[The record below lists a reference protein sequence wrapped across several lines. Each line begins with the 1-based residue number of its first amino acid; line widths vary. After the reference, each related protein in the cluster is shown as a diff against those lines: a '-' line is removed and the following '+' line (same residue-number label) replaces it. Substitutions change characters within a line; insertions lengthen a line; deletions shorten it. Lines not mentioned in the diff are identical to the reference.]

1 MQPREELTQLLTK
14 AFEAARESGALPI
27 ENIPEIALERP
38 RDEGH
43 GDWACTAALR
53 CAKEAKKNPREI
65 AQAIVD
71 GIPANDLIE
80 NIEIAGPGFINFRLK
95 NVAMQ
100 DVVSQV
106 REQGAD
112 YGKGTQPE
120 GKRKVNIE
128 YISANPTGPM
138 HVGHGRWAAL
148 GSATANLMR
157 HAGYEVFEEF
167 YINDHGVQM
176 DKFGLSIAARYLQ
189 QLGHE
194 DAAVPEGGYNGLYVN
209 DIAKEIIDRDGNKW
223 EDADEHERMVEFRE
237 FGYAYIMKMFH
248 DITDRF
254 GNHFERWQSEREMY
268 LPSDEFDGKSPF
280 EYCIGNLKDKGDIYE
295 KDGAVWFKSS
305 EYGDEKDRV
314 VRKADGDYTYFASD
328 VAYHY
333 WKKERGFDILIDI
346 WGADHHGYIARV
358 AAVLAAMG
366 FPGALEVMLGQLV
379 NLFRD
384 GKPVRMS
391 KRTGE
396 MITFEELID
405 EVGIDATRYYMLSRS
420 TEQPIDFDIDV
431 AKKQDSSNPVYYVQY
446 AHARIC
452 KLLRDEAG
460 HSGEDNLDMAAV
472 AAEAIPADVDLSV
485 LTAPEE
491 LALMRKMSEFG
502 DLIVLA
508 ARDRAPFR
516 LTHYAQDLASLYHQ
530 FYTNCKILKADDE
543 GLKKARLALCD
554 AVRVVLEQTLGI
566 LGISAPQR
574 MLLGGAPAC
583 RPAHTVDAAARIAQ
597 IRCCKKGTRLGPF
610 LYALFRRESVAGA
623 LMDLYAIGF
632 SAGRLPMV
640 CRCAMLP

>member
-268 LPSDEFDGKSPF
+268 LPSDEFGGKSPF

-314 VRKADGDYTYFASD
+314 VR
-328 VAYHY
+328 
-333 WKKERGFDILIDI
+333 
-346 WGADHHGYIARV
+346 
-358 AAVLAAMG
+358 
-366 FPGALEVMLGQLV
+366 
-379 NLFRD
+379 
-384 GKPVRMS
+384 
-391 KRTGE
+391 
-396 MITFEELID
+396 
-405 EVGIDATRYYMLSRS
+405 
-420 TEQPIDFDIDV
+420 
-431 AKKQDSSNPVYYVQY
+431 
-446 AHARIC
+446 
-452 KLLRDEAG
+452 
-460 HSGEDNLDMAAV
+460 
-472 AAEAIPADVDLSV
+472 
-485 LTAPEE
+485 
-491 LALMRKMSEFG
+491 
-502 DLIVLA
+502 
-508 ARDRAPFR
+508 
-516 LTHYAQDLASLYHQ
+516 
-530 FYTNCKILKADDE
+530 
-543 GLKKARLALCD
+543 
-554 AVRVVLEQTLGI
+554 
-566 LGISAPQR
+566 
-574 MLLGGAPAC
+574 
-583 RPAHTVDAAARIAQ
+583 
-597 IRCCKKGTRLGPF
+597 
-610 LYALFRRESVAGA
+610 
-623 LMDLYAIGF
+623 
-632 SAGRLPMV
+632 
-640 CRCAMLP
+640 

>member
-254 GNHFERWQSEREMY
+254 GNHFERWKSEREMY
-268 LPSDEFDGKSPF
+268 LPSDEFGGKSPF

-420 TEQPIDFDIDV
+420 TEQSIDFDIDV

-502 DLIVLA
+502 DLIALA

-516 LTHYAQDLASLYHQ
+516 LTHYAQDLASLFHQ

-574 MLLGGAPAC
+574 M
-583 RPAHTVDAAARIAQ
+583 
-597 IRCCKKGTRLGPF
+597 
-610 LYALFRRESVAGA
+610 
-623 LMDLYAIGF
+623 
-632 SAGRLPMV
+632 
-640 CRCAMLP
+640 

>member
-1 MQPREELTQLLTK
+1 MQPRDELAQLIGSALD
-14 AFEAARESGALPI
+14 AALESGAFSLD
-27 ENIPEIALERP
+27 EKPEITLERP
-38 RDEGH
+38 RDDGH
-43 GDWACTAALR
+43 GDWACTVAMR
-53 CAKEAKKNPREI
+53 CAKAAKMNPRDI
-65 AQAIVD
+65 ASAIVSN
-71 GIPANDLIE
+71 IPENELVDKIE
-80 NIEIAGPGFINFRLK
+80 VAGPGFINFYLK
-95 NVAMQ
+95 NGALQ
-100 DVVSQV
+100 DVIAKV
-106 REQGAD
+106 RAEKGD
-112 YGKGTQPE
+112 FGKGVVPE
-120 GKRKVNIE
+120 GQRKVNIE

-148 GSATANLMR
+148 GSAMANLMR
-157 HAGYEVFEEF
+157 HAGYDVFEEF

-189 QLGHE
+189 QLGV
-194 DAAVPEGGYNGLYVN
+194 DAEVPEGGYNGLYVN
-209 DIAKEIIDRDGNKW
+209 DIAKAIIDRDGDKW
-223 EDADEHERMVEFRE
+223 LKADEHERMVEFRE
-237 FGYAYIMKMFH
+237 FGYAYIMKIFH

-268 LPSDEFDGKSPF
+268 IPSEEFDGKSPF
-280 EYCIGNLKDKGDIYE
+280 DYCIGNLKAQGDIYE
-295 KDGAVWFKSS
+295 KDGAMWFRSS
-305 EYGDEKDRV
+305 QYGDEKDRV

-366 FPGALEVMLGQLV
+366 YPGALEVVLGQLV

-431 AKKQDSSNPVYYVQY
+431 AKKQDASNPVYYDQY

-452 KLLRDEAG
+452 KMLRDEAG
-460 HSGEDNLDMAAV
+460 HSGEDNLDMDAMAA
-472 AAEAIPADVDLSV
+472 ACIPEDVDLSV
-485 LTAPEE
+485 LTDPCEF
-491 LALMRKMSEFG
+491 ALMRKMSEFG
-502 DLIVLA
+502 DLIALA

-516 LTHYAQDLASLYHQ
+516 LTHYAQDLASLFHQ
-530 FYTNCKILKADDE
+530 FYTNCPVLKAE
-543 GLKKARLALCD
+543 TVELKQARLALCD
-554 AVRVVLEQTLGI
+554 ATRIVMATTLGI

-574 MLLGGAPAC
+574 M
-583 RPAHTVDAAARIAQ
+583 
-597 IRCCKKGTRLGPF
+597 
-610 LYALFRRESVAGA
+610 
-623 LMDLYAIGF
+623 
-632 SAGRLPMV
+632 
-640 CRCAMLP
+640 

>member
-1 MQPREELTQLLTK
+1 MKMPLFPGRLQ
-14 AFEAARESGALPI
+14 
-27 ENIPEIALERP
+27 RP
-38 RDEGH
+38 
-43 GDWACTAALR
+43 
-53 CAKEAKKNPREI
+53 
-65 AQAIVD
+65 
-71 GIPANDLIE
+71 
-80 NIEIAGPGFINFRLK
+80 
-95 NVAMQ
+95 
-100 DVVSQV
+100 V
-106 REQGAD
+106 RERH
-112 YGKGTQPE
+112 
-120 GKRKVNIE
+120 RKKK
-128 YISANPTGPM
+128 S
-138 HVGHGRWAAL
+138 
-148 GSATANLMR
+148 
-157 HAGYEVFEEF
+157 
-167 YINDHGVQM
+167 
-176 DKFGLSIAARYLQ
+176 SIAMATS
-189 QLGHE
+189 G
-194 DAAVPEGGYNGLYVN
+194 
-209 DIAKEIIDRDGNKW
+209 

-280 EYCIGNLKDKGDIYE
+280 EVLHRQ
-295 KDGAVWFKSS
+295 S
-305 EYGDEKDRV
+305 EGQGRHLREGWRCVVQVVQYGDEKDRV

-396 MITFEELID
+396 MIAFEELID

-472 AAEAIPADVDLSV
+472 ASEAIPADVDLSV

-502 DLIVLA
+502 DLIALA

-516 LTHYAQDLASLYHQ
+516 LTHYAQDLASLFHQ

-543 GLKKARLALCD
+543 GPEEGSPCSVRRGSRCARAD
-554 AVRVVLEQTLGI
+554 ARHSGHF
-566 LGISAPQR
+566 
-574 MLLGGAPAC
+574 
-583 RPAHTVDAAARIAQ
+583 RPAAHVAAANIQQSTR
-597 IRCCKKGTRLGPF
+597 KGPCRVLPLWARF
-610 LYALFRRESVAGA
+610 L
-623 LMDLYAIGF
+623 
-632 SAGRLPMV
+632 
-640 CRCAMLP
+640 

>member
-65 AQAIVD
+65 AQAIVE

-268 LPSDEFDGKSPF
+268 LPSDEFGGKSPF

-472 AAEAIPADVDLSV
+472 ASEAIPADVDLSV

-502 DLIVLA
+502 DLIALA

-516 LTHYAQDLASLYHQ
+516 LTHYAQDLASLFHQ

-574 MLLGGAPAC
+574 M
-583 RPAHTVDAAARIAQ
+583 
-597 IRCCKKGTRLGPF
+597 
-610 LYALFRRESVAGA
+610 
-623 LMDLYAIGF
+623 
-632 SAGRLPMV
+632 
-640 CRCAMLP
+640 

>member
-305 EYGDEKDRV
+305 EYGDEKGA
-314 VRKADGDYTYFASD
+314 RKALVEKYGEMAEHPIVKMSKSLGNVVNPDDVVNEYGADTLRLYEMFIGDFEKAAPWNTSSIKGCKRFLDKIWSMSEKLVPGEGVRPALEAVANRTIKKVGEDIDALKANTAIAQLMILVNALYDEGGATRAEYEVLLQLLNPFVPHMTEELWQQMGHTD
-328 VAYHY
+328 TLAYHEWPKY
-333 WKKERGFDILIDI
+333 DEAKCVEQTIE
-346 WGADHHGYIARV
+346 IAVQVNGKVKARIKV
-358 AAVLAAMG
+358 AAAIESADAIAA
-366 FPGALEVMLGQLV
+366 
-379 NLFRD
+379 
-384 GKPVRMS
+384 
-391 KRTGE
+391 
-396 MITFEELID
+396 
-405 EVGIDATRYYMLSRS
+405 
-420 TEQPIDFDIDV
+420 
-431 AKKQDSSNPVYYVQY
+431 AKADP
-446 AHARIC
+446 
-452 KLLRDEAG
+452 
-460 HSGEDNLDMAAV
+460 AV
-472 AAEAIPADVDLSV
+472 AEAIAGK
-485 LTAPEE
+485 T
-491 LALMRKMSEFG
+491 
-502 DLIVLA
+502 
-508 ARDRAPFR
+508 
-516 LTHYAQDLASLYHQ
+516 
-530 FYTNCKILKADDE
+530 
-543 GLKKARLALCD
+543 
-554 AVRVVLEQTLGI
+554 
-566 LGISAPQR
+566 
-574 MLLGGAPAC
+574 
-583 RPAHTVDAAARIAQ
+583 IAKE
-597 IRCCKKGTRLGPF
+597 IYVK
-610 LYALFRRESVAGA
+610 
-623 LMDLYAIGF
+623 
-632 SAGRLPMV
+632 GRLV
-640 CRCAMLP
+640 NIAVKG

>member
-189 QLGHE
+189 QPGHE

-209 DIAKEIIDRDGNKW
+209 DIAKEIRAMDTWDMELLKELCEAAGML
-223 EDADEHERMVEFRE
+223 DEW
-237 FGYAYIMKMFH
+237 YA
-248 DITDRF
+248 
-254 GNHFERWQSEREMY
+254 
-268 LPSDEFDGKSPF
+268 
-280 EYCIGNLKDKGDIYE
+280 
-295 KDGAVWFKSS
+295 
-305 EYGDEKDRV
+305 
-314 VRKADGDYTYFASD
+314 ADG
-328 VAYHY
+328 
-333 WKKERGFDILIDI
+333 E
-346 WGADHHGYIARV
+346 
-358 AAVLAAMG
+358 
-366 FPGALEVMLGQLV
+366 
-379 NLFRD
+379 
-384 GKPVRMS
+384 
-391 KRTGE
+391 
-396 MITFEELID
+396 TF
-405 EVGIDATRYYMLSRS
+405 
-420 TEQPIDFDIDV
+420 
-431 AKKQDSSNPVYYVQY
+431 
-446 AHARIC
+446 
-452 KLLRDEAG
+452 
-460 HSGEDNLDMAAV
+460 
-472 AAEAIPADVDLSV
+472 
-485 LTAPEE
+485 
-491 LALMRKMSEFG
+491 
-502 DLIVLA
+502 
-508 ARDRAPFR
+508 
-516 LTHYAQDLASLYHQ
+516 
-530 FYTNCKILKADDE
+530 
-543 GLKKARLALCD
+543 
-554 AVRVVLEQTLGI
+554 
-566 LGISAPQR
+566 
-574 MLLGGAPAC
+574 
-583 RPAHTVDAAARIAQ
+583 
-597 IRCCKKGTRLGPF
+597 
-610 LYALFRRESVAGA
+610 ESVAYRA
-623 LMDLYAIGF
+623 AKKLDVEII
-632 SAGRLPMV
+632 
-640 CRCAMLP
+640 

>member
-1 MQPREELTQLLTK
+1 MSK
-14 AFEAARESGALPI
+14 AVSIAKEQVSAVIEAAMKKAMAAGMLP
-27 ENIPEIALERP
+27 EAELPAFTVERP
-38 RDEGH
+38 ADRSH
-43 GDWACTAALR
+43 GDFATNAAMASAR
-53 CAKEAKKNPREI
+53 AFRMAPPKI
-65 AQAIVD
+65 AAAIME
-71 GIPANDLIE
+71 NLDLNGTYFVKAE
-80 NIEIAGPGFINFRLK
+80 TAGPGFMNFFLGS
-95 NVAMQ
+95 AFYS
-100 DVVSQV
+100 DVLTEVLTKDSAYG
-106 REQGAD
+106 RSD
-112 YGKGTQPE
+112 YGNH
-120 GKRKVNIE
+120 RKVMVE
-128 YISANPTGPM
+128 FVSANPTGPM

-268 LPSDEFDGKSPF
+268 LPSDEFGGKSPF

-472 AAEAIPADVDLSV
+472 ATEAIPADVDLSV

-502 DLIVLA
+502 DLIALA

-574 MLLGGAPAC
+574 M
-583 RPAHTVDAAARIAQ
+583 
-597 IRCCKKGTRLGPF
+597 
-610 LYALFRRESVAGA
+610 
-623 LMDLYAIGF
+623 
-632 SAGRLPMV
+632 
-640 CRCAMLP
+640 

>member
-1 MQPREELTQLLTK
+1 MQPREELAQLIGAALDAALQAG
-14 AFEAARESGALPI
+14 AFAL
-27 ENIPEIALERP
+27 EEKPEITLERP

-43 GDWACTAALR
+43 GDWACTVAMR
-53 CAKEAKKNPREI
+53 CAKAAKKNPREI
-65 AQAIVD
+65 AAAIVD
-71 GIPANDLIE
+71 ALPENTLIE
-80 NIEIAGPGFINFRLK
+80 KVEVAGPGFINFYLK
-95 NVAMQ
+95 SDALQ
-100 DVVSQV
+100 DVITKV
-106 REQGAD
+106 RTEKGD
-112 YGKGTQPE
+112 FGKGTVPE
-120 GKRKVNIE
+120 DKRKVNIE

-148 GSATANLMR
+148 GSAMANLMR
-157 HAGYEVFEEF
+157 HAGYDVFEEF

-189 QLGHE
+189 QLGV
-194 DAAVPEGGYNGLYVN
+194 DAEVPEGGYNGLYVN
-209 DIAKEIIDRDGNKW
+209 DIAKAIIDRDGDKW
-223 EDADEHERMVEFRE
+223 LNADERERMVEFRE
-237 FGYAYIMKMFH
+237 FGYAYIMDIFH
-248 DITDRF
+248 NITDRF

-268 LPSDEFDGKSPF
+268 IPSDEFDGKSPF
-280 EYCIGNLKDKGDIYE
+280 DFCIGNLKDQGDIYE
-295 KDGAVWFKSS
+295 KDGAMWFRSS
-305 EYGDEKDRV
+305 QYGDEKDRV

-333 WKKERGFDILIDI
+333 WKKLRGFDTLINI

-366 FPGALEVMLGQLV
+366 YPGALEVVLGQLV

-431 AKKQDSSNPVYYVQY
+431 AKKQDASNPVYYDQY

-460 HSGEDNLDMAAV
+460 HSGEDNLDMDAV
-472 AAEAIPADVDLSV
+472 AAECIPADVDLSV
-485 LTAPEE
+485 LTDPAEF
-491 LALMRKMSEFG
+491 ALMRKMSEFG
-502 DLIVLA
+502 DLVALA

-516 LTHYAQDLASLYHQ
+516 LTHYAQELAGLFHQ
-530 FYTNCKILKADDE
+530 FYTNCPVLKAE
-543 GLKKARLALCD
+543 TVELKQARLALCD
-554 AVRVVLEQTLGI
+554 ATRIVMATTLGL

-574 MLLGGAPAC
+574 M
-583 RPAHTVDAAARIAQ
+583 
-597 IRCCKKGTRLGPF
+597 
-610 LYALFRRESVAGA
+610 
-623 LMDLYAIGF
+623 
-632 SAGRLPMV
+632 
-640 CRCAMLP
+640 

>member
-194 DAAVPEGGYNGLYVN
+194 DAVVPEGGYNGLYVN

-491 LALMRKMSEFG
+491 LALMRKMGEFG
-502 DLIVLA
+502 DLIALA

-574 MLLGGAPAC
+574 M
-583 RPAHTVDAAARIAQ
+583 
-597 IRCCKKGTRLGPF
+597 
-610 LYALFRRESVAGA
+610 
-623 LMDLYAIGF
+623 
-632 SAGRLPMV
+632 
-640 CRCAMLP
+640 